1 MNNLYV
7 FLAQQGL
14 NSFIL
19 IFGLCIWKIV
29 WVDNFENY
37 VPKGNIQSDCQSFL
51 HNRKEVYKAEGFRDI
66 ISLMFKAISDF
77 QPKYWIENIGFDGY
91 CYLYLQRKFLQ
102 FLGQIILLG
111 CIIWGAGNL
120 LYSLNLNP
128 YIYYYIDSIFLPYKL
143 SIFMFTISAL
153 FINKLIYIR
162 KHLQNQ
168 LIDTLFGK
176 TTSKGVDWMKL
187 RTIMVE
193 GAPLDDINGE
203 MLRHKIDNDLQDEGK
218 YVHVDQVMVIPAYS
232 RMLQLIQKLRDLE
245 TGQQVMH
252 GEVPFLRKIFLKL
265 CVPRKYLDKLS
276 FENKKISIK
285 QKIEQQTKKKYSGSG
300 YAIVNFD
307 SIEAAKFC
315 LEKYSPNKTFLQV
328 AFEAIKNCCTKCCS
342 SSHISRA
349 RTQSMDSDVLANYK
363 DFSIICYEIPDP
375 ADIAWLNLEGELRGI
390 QFWRRI
396 LINIFFL
403 FMLLFFSTPAAIFA
417 FIQKYFRID
426 FFQFGWT
433 EYIPKPFGPL
443 LKLYLPALVIVML
456 NQVVIL
462 FIDLV
467 TYQEKFQRHSIFQI
481 SIFRKYYLYLIF
493 NVVIVPA
500 FFMASQDSLYEI
512 LMGNIKIDFRQA
524 FDRLYTSDHGMV
536 YSIIISQSAAVSVF
550 VYINRIGDLVMN
562 YFSPYL
568 TYHKRIFQ
576 NDDESYLRTGDEVFQ
591 YGYFY
596 SQMLMVLSIV
606 LQFMLSSGWVLGSG
620 YLYFFLRHCLDSYLL
635 LTIHTREIESSGLMV
650 NSALRYAMIGV
661 FLFQIQFLI
670 DFYLKQDW
678 YQMVIAGMLIMFSFI
693 IFFILMKPL
702 FKIDLIKDDQ
712 IDYARY
718 NRTEIKHEWRKLY
731 KHPLILNPSAS
742 SSSKEIRKTGF
753 KLNRPNP
760 SQNKG
765 DKVSIKSGR
774 QSSSSNQN
782 SKLSNNIRNQQRNS
796 QFSQNQQS
804 QLTAA
809 SSNRQIKSKF
819 SQVKNGGFATDTD
832 NGINTR
838 EETEIYYN
846 SKQKLF

>member
-29 WVDNFENY
+29 WVDNFDNY

-111 CIIWGAGNL
+111 CITWGAGNL

-143 SIFMFTISAL
+143 SIFMFIISAL

-193 GAPLDDINGE
+193 GVPLNDLNGE
-203 MLRHKIDNDLQDEGK
+203 MLRHKIENDLQDEGK
-218 YVHVDQVMVIPAYS
+218 YAKVDQVMIIPAYS

-276 FENKKISIK
+276 FENKKNSIK

-300 YAIVNFD
+300 YAIVNFE

-328 AFEAIKNCCTKCCS
+328 GFEAIKNCCTKCCT

-349 RTQSMDSDVLANYK
+349 ITQSMDSDVLANYK

-390 QFWRRI
+390 QFWGRI

-433 EYIPKPFGPL
+433 DYIPKPFGPL

-467 TYQEKFQRHSIFQI
+467 TYQEKFQRHSVFQI

-512 LMGNIKIDFRQA
+512 LMGNIKVDFRQA

-650 NSALRYAMIGV
+650 NSTLRYAMIGV

-678 YQMVIAGMLIMFSFI
+678 YQMVVAGMLIVFSFI

-718 NRTEIKHEWRKLY
+718 SRTEIKHEWRKLY

-765 DKVSIKSGR
+765 DKVSIKSRR
-774 QSSSSNQN
+774 QSGSSNQN
-782 SKLSNNIRNQQRNS
+782 SKLSSNIRNQQRNS
-796 QFSQNQQS
+796 QLSQNQQS

-809 SSNRQIKSKF
+809 SSNKQIKSKF

-838 EETEIYYN
+838 EDTEIYYN
-846 SKQKLF
+846 SKQRLF

>member
-29 WVDNFENY
+29 WVDNFDNY

-77 QPKYWIENIGFDGY
+77 HPKYWIENIGFDGY

-111 CIIWGAGNL
+111 CLIWGAGTL

-176 TTSKGVDWMKL
+176 TSSKGVDWMKL

-193 GAPLDDINGE
+193 GVPLNDLNGE

-218 YVHVDQVMVIPAYS
+218 YANVDQVMIIPAYS
-232 RMLQLIQKLRDLE
+232 RMLKLIQKLRDLE

-285 QKIEQQTKKKYSGSG
+285 QKIEQETKKKYSGSG
-300 YAIVNFD
+300 YAIVNFE

-328 AFEAIKNCCTKCCS
+328 AFEAVKNCCTKCCTS
-342 SSHISRA
+342 THISRA
-349 RTQSMDSDVLANYK
+349 RTQSIDSDMLANYK

-396 LINIFFL
+396 LINIFFI

-433 EYIPKPFGPL
+433 DYIPKPFGPL

-467 TYQEKFQRHSIFQI
+467 TYQEKFQRHSVFQI

-512 LMGNIKIDFRQA
+512 LMGNIKVDFRQA

-678 YQMVIAGMLIMFSFI
+678 YQMVIAGILIMFSFI
-693 IFFILMKPL
+693 IFFILRQPL

-765 DKVSIKSGR
+765 DKVSIKSSR
-774 QSSSSNQN
+774 QSSNQN
-782 SKLSNNIRNQQRNS
+782 SKLSSNIRNQQRNS

-809 SSNRQIKSKF
+809 SSNKQIKSKF

-838 EETEIYYN
+838 EDTEIYYN